1 MTLSPPTSDVLHGNS
16 AYHALIEDI
25 RSGTLQPGDRLRETE
40 LAKRLKVS
48 RTPVREAIRLL
59 EADGLV
65 THLPR
70 IGATVRTLE
79 YAEVMELYE
88 MRAVLE
94 ATAARLAAR
103 SASAIELED
112 LSEIQ
117 EQLTNATDASTAF
130 HLNRLFH
137 AAMLDAAKN
146 RFLHKSMISLQKALM
161 ILGPTTLAENDR
173 FERAIVEHQAILSA
187 LHARDE
193 ATAETHM
200 RTHIEASQK
209 ARIRNL
215 RLAQTSPQHIVEV
228 P

>member
-1 MTLSPPTSDVLHGNS
+1 MTDTHAAHDTLHGNS

-25 RSGTLQPGDRLRETE
+25 RSGTLQPGNRLRETE
-40 LAKRLKVS
+40 LAARLNVS

-70 IGATVRTLE
+70 IGATVRQLE

-94 ATAARLAAR
+94 GTAARLAAR
-103 SASAIELED
+103 SASLIELEELSQINTD
-112 LSEIQ
+112 LGQARDPRQVFE
-117 EQLTNATDASTAF
+117 
-130 HLNRLFH
+130 LNRLFH
-137 AAMLDAAKN
+137 AALLDAAKN
-146 RFLHKSMISLQKALM
+146 RFLRKSMTSLQKALM
-161 ILGPTTLAENDR
+161 ILGPTTLAEHDR
-173 FERAIVEHQAILSA
+173 FERALDEHNAVLAA

-193 ATAETHM
+193 GAAETHM
-200 RTHIEASQK
+200 RAHIEASQR
-209 ARIRNL
+209 ARIRHL
-215 RLAQTSPQHIVEV
+215 RMSPITEA